1 MCLFQLWFPQSIYPV
16 VGLLGHMV
24 VLFLFFFFLGIYIV
38 LSIVAIINLHSHQ
51 QCKKVPKTLSFIE
64 KQNLFGYTATLFI
77 YFLIALAGRS
87 LKATLLKILASFIF
101 MTLYLTHKS
110 ILVTPPNYSTCVIIM
125 LTVTQWV
132 KLYTL
137 TEIHTCLYIHTYTHT
152 HTGLH
157 FRWICCYIHQ
167 HFFF

>member
-24 VLFLFFFFLGIYIV
+24 VLFLVVFFFFLGISVV

-51 QCKKVPKTLSFIE
+51 QCKKVPKTLFFIE

-110 ILVTPPNYSTCVIIM
+110 ILVTPPQLFYVCYHNAYSNSVSEIVYTHRDTYMPIH
-125 LTVTQWV
+125 
-132 KLYTL
+132 LYL
-137 TEIHTCLYIHTYTHT
+137 YTHT
-152 HTGLH
+152 QD
-157 FRWICCYIHQ
+157 I
-167 HFFF
+167 